1 MKLKTGEDEYLEE
14 PNKILLEMEN
24 FYKTLYTSQLPQD
37 GKIFE
42 KSCKPFLNSENVP
55 KLSAEQ
61 QNTCEGLITAD
72 ECLAILKTFAKNK
85 TPGSDGL
92 TAEFYL
98 CFWGEVASPLIDCY
112 NDAYQ
117 TGEMSITQRRGVIS
131 LIPKKKKR

>member
-24 FYKTLYTSQLPQD
+24 FYKTLYTSQLPKD

-42 KSCKPFLNSENVP
+42 KSCKPFLNPENVP

-72 ECLAILKTFAKNK
+72 A
-85 TPGSDGL
+85 
-92 TAEFYL
+92 
-98 CFWGEVASPLIDCY
+98 
-112 NDAYQ
+112 
-117 TGEMSITQRRGVIS
+117 GVS
-131 LIPKKKKR
+131 GDTKDVCKKQNPRL